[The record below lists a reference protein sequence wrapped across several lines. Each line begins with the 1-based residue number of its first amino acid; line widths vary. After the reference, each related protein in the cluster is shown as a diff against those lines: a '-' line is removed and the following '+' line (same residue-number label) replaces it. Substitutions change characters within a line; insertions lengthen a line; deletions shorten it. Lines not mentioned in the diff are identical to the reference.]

1 MSPLINLDTDESL
14 RWSTGLERISA
25 AKSVIAEWGRTGR
38 CGGAG
43 RVAESWQ
50 HCVEI
55 WVERDAGCS
64 GLRGPS
70 CRAVSHVACAP
81 AVAPSVATCGGDGM
95 YGTVAD
101 AHPRSAP
108 VRDGRGRGIAPSW
121 CGADASSEATRSGH
135 WRSRMLIPRFE
146 LTLHA
151 RLLRPAPASC
161 ALWPW
166 LLLAPASWDLAEWL
180 CVRGSRNHGRNTE
193 VTRDTTGSVK
203 TTRRV
208 ARLETVSVSSFL
220 KSYALYLERTRTD
233 VCFAP
238 TTLNYTPTTVR

>member
-1 MSPLINLDTDESL
+1 MVRSRT
-14 RWSTGLERISA
+14 RTA
-25 AKSVIAEWGRTGR
+25 APTQHPS
-38 CGGAG
+38 AG
-43 RVAESWQ
+43 RKG
-50 HCVEI
+50 
-55 WVERDAGCS
+55 ERDCT
-64 GLRGPS
+64 LLVWCRCEQRG
-70 CRAVSHVACAP
+70 
-81 AVAPSVATCGGDGM
+81 D
-95 YGTVAD
+95 
-101 AHPRSAP
+101 P
-108 VRDGRGRGIAPSW
+108 V
-121 CGADASSEATRSGH
+121 

-166 LLLAPASWDLAEWL
+166 LLLRACSCVLAEWL

-220 KSYALYLERTRTD
+220 KSYAYDRSIHCTSKEPELMYVLHRLPCADLRWTAPYLASYVFSCVFNKRSDPSCEGRIAGSLLSALHACTETE
-233 VCFAP
+233 
-238 TTLNYTPTTVR
+238 L

>member
-1 MSPLINLDTDESL
+1 M
-14 RWSTGLERISA
+14 
-25 AKSVIAEWGRTGR
+25 
-38 CGGAG
+38 GGAG

-81 AVAPSVATCGGDGM
+81 AVAPSVATCGGVW
-95 YGTVAD
+95 YTVAD

-108 VRDGRGRGIAPSW
+108 VRLRDGRGRGIAPSW
-121 CGADASSEATRSGH
+121 CGADASSEARDPV

-151 RLLRPAPASC
+151 RLLRP
-161 ALWPW
+161 LWPV
-166 LLLAPASWDLAEWL
+166 LLAELWL
-180 CVRGSRNHGRNTE
+180 CVAAEQSRKWD
-193 VTRDTTGSVK
+193 TRHNRTGSVK

-208 ARLETVSVSSFL
+208 ARLETVSVSSFH
-220 KSYALYLERTRTD
+220 KSYAYDRSYIVPRKN
-233 VCFAP
+233 P
-238 TTLNYTPTTVR
+238 N

>member
-1 MSPLINLDTDESL
+1 MSPLINLDTDEPL

-50 HCVEI
+50 RCVEI

-81 AVAPSVATCGGDGM
+81 AVAPSVATCGGVW
-95 YGTVAD
+95 YTVAD

-108 VRDGRGRGIAPSW
+108 VRLRDGRGRGIAPS
-121 CGADASSEATRSGH
+121 CTVVPMRAARPGTRSGGH
-135 WRSRMLIPRFE
+135 ERRMLIPRFE

-161 ALWPW
+161 GH
-166 LLLAPASWDLAEWL
+166 AP
-180 CVRGSRNHGRNTE
+180 G
-193 VTRDTTGSVK
+193 
-203 TTRRV
+203 
-208 ARLETVSVSSFL
+208 
-220 KSYALYLERTRTD
+220 
-233 VCFAP
+233 
-238 TTLNYTPTTVR
+238 